1 MHPPLLLCEPD
12 PPMRIKLPSCD
23 TGGFASSSCTR
34 SWLPFSDQPCAWIS
48 PCTRTSPAAPVLT
61 CESPLPFES
70 SMRTGPFT
78 VKVLSNVPS
87 ALGSVLHP
95 ASSPAASK
103 VAQAAT
109 AIQPRLCDPF
119 IVYVRRFEA
128 GFLGARN
135 AGARP
140 PFLPE
145 IYEKAQPE
153 VPARTTLPR
162 RPSPNLQKGIERPLP
177 VTFHIQSHERKS
189 GAFHPFSNLACRL
202 WIKPPRQFLRRN
214 LNAR

>member
-1 MHPPLLLCEPD
+1 
-12 PPMRIKLPSCD
+12 
-23 TGGFASSSCTR
+23 
-34 SWLPFSDQPCAWIS
+34 
-48 PCTRTSPAAPVLT
+48 
-61 CESPLPFES
+61 
-70 SMRTGPFT
+70 MRTGPFT

-95 ASSPAASK
+95 ASSPAANK

-109 AIQPRLCDPF
+109 AIQPRLCKPF
-119 IVYVRRFEA
+119 IVYVRRFGA

-162 RPSPNLQKGIERPLP
+162 RPSLNLQKGIERPLP
-177 VTFHIQSHERKS
+177 VTFQIQSRERKS
-189 GAFHPFSNLACRL
+189 GAFHALSNLARNL
-202 WIKPPRQFLRRN
+202 RIKSPRQFLSRDFDPSELAMRAHAKLPKFERAQDGFRPVNLLQQLRRHCGAVGH
-214 LNAR
+214 ARRKASRGRTIPRGQPSPLRK